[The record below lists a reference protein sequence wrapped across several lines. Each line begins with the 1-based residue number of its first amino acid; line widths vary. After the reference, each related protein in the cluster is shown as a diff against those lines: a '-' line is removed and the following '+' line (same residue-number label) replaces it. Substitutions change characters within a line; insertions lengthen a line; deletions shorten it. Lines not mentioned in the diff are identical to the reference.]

1 MDPRRKGR
9 CGSCILAKPETTLSN
24 SDLLVKVDVAKEQ
37 IERES
42 KPKPPTPAP
51 GGGDSPFG
59 RDIGGNTPVGGDDGD
74 DHGGE
79 TPPPTPP
86 AQKKTR
92 FYMSATLDNTRINR
106 DVQNLVDEVISHISA
121 QGGSVKITLDVEAD
135 CSEGYTQPTIRAV
148 NENCKT
154 LHVKT
159 FEFED

>member
-1 MDPRRKGR
+1 MLINAIRLMSKFNA
-9 CGSCILAKPETTLSN
+9 LVAKPESVLSN

-37 IERES
+37 IEREG
-42 KPKPPTPAP
+42 KPNPIGDTGKTTGGTGGTQIVDPDP
-51 GGGDSPFG
+51 GPDPII
-59 RDIGGNTPVGGDDGD
+59 DP
-74 DHGGE
+74 
-79 TPPPTPP
+79 TPPPP
-86 AQKKTR
+86 QKKTR
-92 FYMSATLDNTRINR
+92 FYMSATLDNTRIIR

-121 QGGSVKITLDVEAD
+121 QGGKVKITLDVEAE